1 MTAPHPA
8 LKLPGFRL
16 DAADEFP
23 HAAGKEPTFNESFY
37 VNGWDLKQRFGA
49 WMRVGNRVNEGHAE
63 LSLCIYLPDGR
74 VACQFQKPAIT
85 ANDQFRAGG
94 LTLEVNE
101 PFKTAT
107 ASYQGEVM
115 LLADPSL
122 LRDPKRAFAEA
133 PRVPA
138 SLSWKLSTLGPAHGG
153 EPLTDE
159 QPTMYGRDFS
169 LGHFNQH
176 TRVQGSV
183 VVGEGEGRMAL
194 TMDGLGWRDHSWGP
208 RTWQAIHFYRLF
220 VGNFDDGSGLM
231 FLKITDRA
239 GVTRR
244 IGVWLEGT
252 SGAYEDIE
260 DGDVM
265 IDWTGDKDPATFK
278 LGLRTAK
285 RRIIVDGKV
294 LSLAPLRNRREIDG
308 TIVTSRISES
318 FTEFSSGGRKG
329 LGVTEFIEVLEDG
342 VPVGWPL

>member
-1 MTAPHPA
+1 MTHTAQLA
-8 LKLPGFRL
+8 GFRL
-16 DAADEFP
+16 DPADEFP

-74 VACQFQKPAIT
+74 IACQFQKPSIT
-85 ANDQFRAGG
+85 ANDQFSAGG
-94 LTLEVNE
+94 LTLKVDQ

-107 ASYQGEVM
+107 ASYRGEV
-115 LLADPSL
+115 LLLSDPSL

-133 PRVPA
+133 PRVQA
-138 SLSWKLSTLGPAHGG
+138 SLDWKLTTLGPAHGG
-153 EPLTDE
+153 EPLRDD

-176 TRVQGSV
+176 TKVEGSL
-183 VVGEGEGRMAL
+183 VVGDQSW

-220 VGNFDDGSGLM
+220 VGNFDDGSALM

-244 IGVWLEGT
+244 IGVWLDAATGE
-252 SGAYEDIE
+252 YEEIE

-265 IDWTGDKDPATFK
+265 VDWTADKDPASYK
-278 LGLRTAK
+278 LGIRTPK
-285 RRIIVDGKV
+285 RRIIVEGKV

-308 TIVTSRISES
+308 KMVVSRISES
-318 FTEFSSGGRKG
+318 FTEFTCEGRRG
-329 LGVTEFIEVLEDG
+329 LGVTEFIEVVENG